1 MANAVRI
8 DFPHRPA
15 GHCGSGALRDLL
27 EFHGLSY
34 DGAPPREGF
43 AFGLGGGLGFNY
55 FELPG
60 IEPPLY
66 AVGRTAGL
74 ERDFCEHLGIELDLR
89 RTDDA
94 EEGWAWL
101 RAELDAGHPTM
112 VNADIKELD
121 YLRVRMNNTMHD
133 VVVTGY
139 DEDEGVAFIA
149 DNDRD
154 EIQRCSLESLARA
167 RSSQAF
173 PAPNRHATW
182 VMRFPDELPEPR
194 LTIEAAL
201 RRAVENMRTAG
212 ASLASAP
219 ATPGLEHVAAFAASY
234 PEWPER
240 FGDSLGP
247 ALRGL
252 RVFIVKAGTGG
263 AMFRSLHAEFLQRCG
278 GAARRCAARRGRQDL
293 RLIGRRLGCARRGG
307 GEQRGA
313 GPGPCGGLGAHRGD
327 CTARVRGRG
336 RDGAGRA
343 GAQVSRTI
351 LPSLPPSEK
360 RS

>member
-1 MANAVRI
+1 MANAVHI

-34 DGAPPREGF
+34 DRTPPREGL

-94 EEGWAWL
+94 DEGWAWL
-101 RAELDAGHPTM
+101 RGELDAGRPTM

-133 VVVTGY
+133 IVVTGY
-139 DEDEGVAFIA
+139 DEGEGVAFIA

-167 RSSQAF
+167 RNSQGF
-173 PAPNRHATW
+173 PVPNRHATW
-182 VMRFPDELPEPR
+182 VMRFPEELPSPR
-194 LTIEAAL
+194 PAVEAAL
-201 RRAVENMRTAG
+201 RRAVENMRVG
-212 ASLASAP
+212 GESLANAP
-219 ATPGLEHVAAFAASY
+219 GAPGLEHVAALAASY
-234 PEWPER
+234 PNWPER
-240 FGDSLGP
+240 FDDSLGA

-263 AMFRSLHAEFLQRCG
+263 AMFRSLHAEFLEDAAALLDDPRLAE
-278 GAARRCAARRGRQDL
+278 AARTYGSLASAWVALANAAGSSEDPAQAHAAGL
-293 RLIGRRLGCARRGG
+293 EHIEVVARLEPEGVAAM
-307 GEQRGA
+307 E
-313 GPGPCGGLGAHRGD
+313 
-327 CTARVRGRG
+327 
-336 RDGAGRA
+336 RA
-343 GAQVSRTI
+343 ASALT
-351 LPSLPPSEK
+351 
-360 RS
+360 